1 MITQPFQPSRA
12 LYRVGKYLLPQES
25 FYWQTYGYPAPQRV
39 ASLAELRQ
47 QFPDCVTVRCGELEP
62 DIAPSTFDIVSAGE
76 VTAGHL
82 PGVAGQQN
90 RVHVIH
96 GGASVGRNCCLL
108 GPENTIISETGFY
121 LDSAVLAQSLTLGR
135 LHPHYWRYRWQG
147 DLRTRWTL
155 PKRQYIE
162 GAIAPINNRCSHN
175 FFHWLT
181 EVAPRITAIEMVGL
195 RPDWY
200 LVDCQSRFQRQVLEM
215 LGVPLSKVIQPHC
228 ALNLAGDEVHY
239 VKEVSREVLCRFAAT
254 IKDHLQLA
262 NQSSGKK
269 LYISRRK
276 ARHRKV
282 TNERQIE
289 DHLRTQGFDVLC
301 FEDLMCKDQFRAIS
315 EAEIILTTHGA
326 ALANCIFAAPQ
337 TDVIELFP
345 NRRLNIDLY
354 PTLSRN
360 CGLRHHT
367 VLIDSSKFLQHIRVD
382 MPDLTVSLDLCKTA
396 QIAPIRC
403 AA

>member
-1 MITQPFQPSRA
+1 MLTQPFQPSRA

-25 FYWQTYGYPAPQRV
+25 LYWQTYGYPAPQQV
-39 ASLAELRQ
+39 ASLPELQ
-47 QFPDCVTVRCGELEP
+47 QRFPECVTVRCGQMEPTLE
-62 DIAPSTFDIVSAGE
+62 PSTFDIVSAGA
-76 VTAGHL
+76 VTTGQL
-82 PGVAGQQN
+82 PELAGQQN
-90 RVHVIH
+90 RVHVIQ

-108 GPENTIISETGFY
+108 GPEDTIVSETGFY
-121 LDSAVLAQSLTLGR
+121 LDSAVLARSLTLGR
-135 LHPHYWRYRWQG
+135 LHPHFWRYRWQG
-147 DLRTRWTL
+147 DLRSRWTL

-200 LVDCQSRFQRQVLEM
+200 LVDCQSRFQQQVLEM

-228 ALNLAGDEVHY
+228 ALHLAADELHY
-239 VKEVSREVLCRFAAT
+239 VKDVSREVLCRFAAA
-254 IKDHLQLA
+254 IKDRLQLPTR
-262 NQSSGKK
+262 SSGKK
-269 LYISRRK
+269 IYISRRK

-282 TNERQIE
+282 ANERQIE
-289 DHLRTQGFDVLC
+289 DHLRTLGFEVLC

-315 EAEIILTTHGA
+315 EAQIVLTTHGA

-337 TDVIELFP
+337 TDIIELFP
-345 NRRLNIDLY
+345 NRRLNVDLY

-367 VLIDSSKFLQHIRVD
+367 VLIESSKYLQRIRVD
-382 MPDLTVSLDLCKTA
+382 MPDLTVSLGLCNA
-396 QIAPIRC
+396 APTSARRR